1 MKVITE
7 VKWIEVPHDIWEIAH
22 MQRPE
27 FPIRVDT
34 DSGPEA
40 MNAEVVIEHIRGM
53 RLRNP
58 FTGEDI
64 ILGVS
69 VQGAEVIGCA
79 YEAFEELQAGVDS
92 YRDTANARAREI
104 AWIRS
109 AGFLTRLKWLFTG
122 VGREL

>member
-40 MNAEVVIEHIRGM
+40 MSAEVVIEHVRGT

-64 ILGVS
+64 ILGIS

-79 YEAFEELQAGVDS
+79 YEAFEGMQNCMETQRYTIDKLIGAAS
-92 YRDTANARAREI
+92 EI
-104 AWIRS
+104 KS

-122 VGREL
+122 VAPEL